1 MNCDTAKQ
9 IRIIDLLEK
18 LGYSPKRI
26 ASESWWYISPFR
38 QEKTPSFKVNLAKN
52 LYYDFGEG
60 TGGTTLDFVMRYNN
74 CDLKSALSILD
85 NNIFSF
91 VQPAVLNVAPQSE
104 KNYEITTVTE
114 IVNPHLI
121 QYAKSRK
128 LCLKTVK
135 KYCKQIHYTL
145 NDKSYYAIGFK
156 NDVDGYELRNK
167 YVKMCLGSKA
177 VSYIRNNSKKVILL
191 ESWSDFISFLTFY
204 PNAEYRFDYIILN
217 SVTTLNNS
225 LLSKSNTYLYN
236 SNEIKYELIVC
247 LFDNDKAGDL
257 ATDKVLDAY
266 GNNVVDGRLL
276 YQEYKDLNDYLLT
289 INPDN
294 SV

>member
-26 ASESWWYISPFR
+26 ANESWWYISPFR
-38 QEKTPSFKVNLAKN
+38 QEKTPSFKVNLTKN

-74 CDLKSALSILD
+74 CDLKSALNILD
-85 NNIFSF
+85 NNAFSF
-91 VQPAVLNVAPQSE
+91 VQPTVLNINPQSE
-104 KNYEITTVTE
+104 KNYEITAVTE

-128 LCLKTVK
+128 LCVRMLK
-135 KYCKQIHYTL
+135 KYCKEIRYSL
-145 NDKSYYAIGFK
+145 NDKSYYAIGFRNDK
-156 NDVDGYELRNK
+156 NGYELRNK

-177 VSYIRNNSKKVILL
+177 VSYICNNSKKVILL
-191 ESWSDFISFLTFY
+191 ESWSDFISFLTLY
-204 PNAEYRFDYIILN
+204 PNTEYQVDYIILN
-217 SVTTLNNS
+217 SVTTLNNT
-225 LLSKSNTYLYN
+225 LLIESNSYLYK
-236 SNEIKYELIVC
+236 SDKIKYESIIC

-257 ATDKVLDAY
+257 ATEKVFDTY
-266 GNNVVDGRLL
+266 GNITVDKRVT
-276 YQEYKDLNDYLLT
+276 YQEYKDLNDYLRT

>member
-26 ASESWWYISPFR
+26 ANESWWYISPFR

-74 CDLKSALSILD
+74 CNLKSALSILD
-85 NNIFSF
+85 NNAFSF
-91 VQPAVLNVAPQSE
+91 VQPTVLNTTSQSE
-104 KNYEITTVTE
+104 KNYEITSITEVT
-114 IVNPHLI
+114 NAHLI
-121 QYAKSRK
+121 QYVKSRK

-135 KYCKQIHYTL
+135 KYCKQIHYML

-156 NDVDGYELRNK
+156 NDMNGYELRNK
-167 YVKMCLGSKA
+167 YVKMCLESKA

-191 ESWSDFISFLTFY
+191 ESWSDFISFLTLY
-204 PNAEYRFDYIILN
+204 PNTEYQFDYIILN
-217 SVTTLNNS
+217 SVTTLNNT
-225 LLSKSNTYLYN
+225 LLIESNSYLYK
-236 SNEIKYELIVC
+236 SDKIKYESIIC

-257 ATDKVLDAY
+257 ATEKVFDTY
-266 GNNVVDGRLL
+266 RNITVDGRLA

>member
-26 ASESWWYISPFR
+26 ANESWWYISPFR

-74 CDLKSALSILD
+74 CDIKSALSILD
-85 NNIFSF
+85 NNVFSF
-91 VQPAVLNVAPQSE
+91 VQPTVLNTTSQSE
-104 KNYEITTVTE
+104 NNYEIISIKEVT
-114 IVNPHLI
+114 NTYLI

-128 LCLKTVK
+128 LCLRMLK
-135 KYCKQIHYTL
+135 KYCKEIHYTL

-156 NDVDGYELRNK
+156 NDKNGYELRNK

-177 VSYIRNNSKKVILL
+177 VSYICNNSKKVILL
-191 ESWSDFISFLTFY
+191 ESWSDFISFLTLY
-204 PNAEYRFDYIILN
+204 PNTEYQFDYIILN
-217 SVTTLNNS
+217 SVTTLNS
-225 LLSKSNTYLYN
+225 KLLSESNTYLYK
-236 SNEIKYELIVC
+236 SNKIKYESIIC
-247 LFDNDKAGDL
+247 LFDNDKAGDI
-257 ATDKVLDAY
+257 ATEKVLDTY
-266 GNNVVDGRLL
+266 RNITVDERVA

>member
-18 LGYSPKRI
+18 LGYSPKKI
-26 ASESWWYISPFR
+26 VNETWWYISPFR
-38 QEKTPSFKVNLAKN
+38 QEKTPSFKVNLIKN

-85 NNIFSF
+85 NNVFSF
-91 VQPAVLNVAPQSE
+91 VQPTVLNVAPQSE
-104 KNYEITTVTE
+104 KNYEITAVTE

-128 LCLKTVK
+128 LCLRMLK
-135 KYCKQIHYTL
+135 KYCKEIHYSL

-156 NDVDGYELRNK
+156 NDKNGYELRNK

-177 VSYIRNNSKKVILL
+177 VSYFSNNSNKVILL
-191 ESWSDFISFLTFY
+191 ESWSDFISFLTLY
-204 PNAEYRFDYIILN
+204 PNAAYRFDYIILN
-217 SVTTLNNS
+217 SVTTLNNT
-225 LLSKSNTYLYN
+225 LLKESNSYLYK
-236 SNEIKYELIVC
+236 SDKVKYESIIC
-247 LFDNDKAGDL
+247 LFDNDKAGDV
-257 ATDKVLDAY
+257 ATEKVLDTY
-266 GNNVVDGRLL
+266 RNITVDKRVA
-276 YQEYKDLNDYLLT
+276 YQEYKDLNDYLRA

-294 SV
+294 SE

>member
-26 ASESWWYISPFR
+26 ANENWWYISPFR
-38 QEKTPSFKVNLAKN
+38 QEKNPSFKVNLTKN

-60 TGGTTLDFVMRYNN
+60 TGGSTLDFVMRYNN
-74 CDLKSALSILD
+74 CDLKSALNILD
-85 NNIFSF
+85 NNVFSF
-91 VQPAVLNVAPQSE
+91 VEPLVLKEASKSE
-104 KNYEITTVTE
+104 KNYEITSIKE
-114 IVNPHLI
+114 ITNIHLI

-128 LCLKTVK
+128 LCLRMLK
-135 KYCKQIHYTL
+135 KYCKEIHYSL
-145 NDKSYYAIGFK
+145 NDKLYYAIGFK
-156 NDVDGYELRNK
+156 NDKNGYELRNK

-177 VSYIRNNSKKVILL
+177 VSYISNNSKKVILL
-191 ESWSDFISFLTFY
+191 ESWSDFISFLTLY
-204 PNAEYRFDYIILN
+204 PNTEYQFDYIILN
-217 SVTTLNNS
+217 SVTTLNNTI
-225 LLSKSNTYLYN
+225 LNEFNTYLYK
-236 SNEIKYELIVC
+236 SNKVSYVSIIC
-247 LFDNDKAGDL
+247 LFDNDKAGDV
-257 ATDKVLDAY
+257 ATEKVLDAY
-266 GNNVVDGRLL
+266 ADNAVDARVA